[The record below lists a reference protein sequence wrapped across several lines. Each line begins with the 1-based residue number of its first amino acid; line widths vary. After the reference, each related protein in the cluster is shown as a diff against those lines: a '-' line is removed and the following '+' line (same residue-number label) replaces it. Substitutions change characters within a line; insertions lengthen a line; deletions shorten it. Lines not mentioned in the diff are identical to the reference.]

1 MEVKV
6 LRKGAEGDNVKAMQ
20 LLLIGYGYK
29 MQNNGKTY
37 GADGSFG
44 TATYNAV
51 RAFQKDNGL
60 DVDGICGP
68 KTWKKLLGVS

>member
-6 LRKGAEGDNVKAMQ
+6 LRKGAEGASVKAMQ

-44 TATYNAV
+44 AATENAV
-51 RAFQKDNGL
+51 KAFQKAKGL
-60 DVDGICGP
+60 TVDGICGSM
-68 KTWKKLLGVS
+68 TWKKLLGVS